1 MSTDD
6 DDENDAG
13 RQTSKST
20 RLLQVFFTGGR
31 GGGRGRGEGRRRES
45 SGNLEKG
52 EKGGEGGER
61 EKLAT
66 LIDARTAASLAI
78 AQKKRSGNTLE
89 SDNVTLLFQTFPAL
103 PSLTVRAELSRS
115 NVPICR

>member
-78 AQKKRSGNTLE
+78 AQKK
-89 SDNVTLLFQTFPAL
+89 TFWQY
-103 PSLTVRAELSRS
+103 VRVRQRHTAFPNFSCS
-115 NVPICR
+115 SVADCTG